1 MTSNEKP
8 RPIQIRLPQAL
19 EDSLR
24 LVASRSNST
33 LNSIVIDC
41 LQENLPTVNPL
52 ELGVISGVSPFPKT
66 IAQLRLSALDR
77 LNRYEA
83 AVQLQLDVILQI
95 ASILNAQSSLARSMS
110 DSLVKG
116 YSVQVPEDRTGALPD
131 LPSPEGTISA
141 KLLQYID
148 ASKVV
153 KNIEALKAGRKQAS
167 RHQYDA
173 VGEWEAVKELLK
185 RLADVESSDGA
196 EG

>member
-1 MTSNEKP
+1 MTSHEKP

-24 LVASRSNST
+24 LVASRSKST

-52 ELGVISGVSPFPKT
+52 ELGMISGVSPFPQT
-66 IAQLRLSALDR
+66 IAQLRLNALDR
-77 LNRYEA
+77 LNRYEE

-110 DSLVKG
+110 ASLVKG
-116 YSVQVPEDRTGALPD
+116 YSVQVPEGRTGALPN

-185 RLADVESSDGA
+185 RLADVESSGGA

>member
-1 MTSNEKP
+1 MTSIKKP
-8 RPIQIRLPQAL
+8 RPIQIRLPQEL

-24 LVASRSNST
+24 LVASRSKST

-41 LQENLPTVNPL
+41 LQENLPAVHPL
-52 ELGVISGVSPFPKT
+52 ELGLVSGVSPFPKT
-66 IAQLRLSALDR
+66 IAQLRFDALDR

-95 ASILNAQSSLARSMS
+95 ASILNAQSSLARSMR

-116 YSVQVPEDRTGALPD
+116 YSVQVPEDRTGELPN
-131 LPSPEGTISA
+131 LPSPEGTVSA

-185 RLADVESSDGA
+185 RLADVESTGGA

>member
-1 MTSNEKP
+1 MTSHEKP

-24 LVASRSNST
+24 LVASRSKST

-52 ELGVISGVSPFPKT
+52 ELGIISGVSPFPQT
-66 IAQLRLSALDR
+66 IAQLRLNALNR
-77 LNRYEA
+77 LNRYEE
-83 AVQLQLDVILQI
+83 AVQLQLDAILQI

-110 DSLVKG
+110 ASLVKG
-116 YSVQVPEDRTGALPD
+116 YSVQVPEDCTGALPN

-185 RLADVESSDGA
+185 RLADVESSGGA

>member
-1 MTSNEKP
+1 MTSIEKP

-24 LVASRSNST
+24 LVASRSKST

-41 LQENLPTVNPL
+41 LQENLPAVHPL
-52 ELGVISGVSPFPKT
+52 ELGMMSGVSPFPKT
-66 IAQLRLSALDR
+66 ITQLRLDALDR

-95 ASILNAQSSLARSMS
+95 ASILNAQSSLARSMR

-116 YSVQVPEDRTGALPD
+116 YSVQVPEDSTGELPN

-185 RLADVESSDGA
+185 RLADVESSGSA

>member
-1 MTSNEKP
+1 MTSNERPK
-8 RPIQIRLPQAL
+8 PIQIRLPQAL

-24 LVASRSNST
+24 LVASRSKST

-41 LQENLPTVNPL
+41 LQENLPAVHPL
-52 ELGVISGVSPFPKT
+52 DLAVISGVSPFPKT

-185 RLADVESSDGA
+185 RLADAESSDAA

>member
-1 MTSNEKP
+1 MTSKEKP
-8 RPIQIRLPQAL
+8 RPIQIRLPQEL

-24 LVASRSNST
+24 LVASRSKST

-41 LQENLPTVNPL
+41 LQENLPAVHPL
-52 ELGVISGVSPFPKT
+52 ELGIISGVSPFPKT
-66 IAQLRLSALDR
+66 IAQLRFEALDR

-95 ASILNAQSSLARSMS
+95 ASILNAQSSLARSMM

-116 YSVQVPEDRTGALPD
+116 YSVQVPEDRTGELPN
-131 LPSPEGTISA
+131 LPSREGTISA

-153 KNIEALKAGRKQAS
+153 KNIETLKAGRKQAS

-173 VGEWEAVKELLK
+173 VGEWEAVQELLK
-185 RLADVESSDGA
+185 RLADVESSGGA